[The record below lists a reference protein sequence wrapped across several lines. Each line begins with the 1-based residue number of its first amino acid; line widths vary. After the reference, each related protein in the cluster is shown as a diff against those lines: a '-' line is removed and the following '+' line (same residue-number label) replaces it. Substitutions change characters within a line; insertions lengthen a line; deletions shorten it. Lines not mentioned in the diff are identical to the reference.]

1 MTTFQTRSFGFP
13 WSAVLPFGSSI
24 FGTIMG
30 KSVADAQL
38 KAWQQQQ
45 QAQMMFQQQEEQQIM
60 RIVPMGM
67 LLLGVIL
74 IVKIIRR

>member
-1 MTTFQTRSFGFP
+1 
-13 WSAVLPFGSSI
+13 
-24 FGTIMG
+24 MG